1 MSLEAYLLY
10 LSVLAAFF
18 AAPPDTS
25 QLLIMTHSL
34 RHGLR
39 KSLATVA
46 EDLTANTL
54 QILLAGFGLTIVIAA
69 HAQALSVIIW
79 AGVAYL
85 CWLGLRLFIRKNR
98 AATPVEA
105 APGRLFRQGFFTS
118 SANPYAVV
126 FFAALFPQFIDAAL
140 PIWPQLLILGGTYL
154 VVDGALLI
162 LWGLIAQRRLRRI
175 QSLQGRWLNRFS
187 GGLMIAGTALLASKD
202 IESATAQ

>member
-69 HAQALSVIIW
+69 HAQALSVIKW

-85 CWLGLRLFIRKNR
+85 CWLGLRLFIRKDR

-105 APGRLFRQGFFTS
+105 APGWLFRQGFFTS

-126 FFAALFPQFIDAAL
+126 FFCGPVSAIHRCDLADLAAASDPWRNLSGRRRGAIDPVGLARAAQVGAYPITSRALVEPLF
-140 PIWPQLLILGGTYL
+140 
-154 VVDGALLI
+154 
-162 LWGLIAQRRLRRI
+162 RRPDDRRGRLAG
-175 QSLQGRWLNRFS
+175 QQGY
-187 GGLMIAGTALLASKD
+187 
-202 IESATAQ
+202 